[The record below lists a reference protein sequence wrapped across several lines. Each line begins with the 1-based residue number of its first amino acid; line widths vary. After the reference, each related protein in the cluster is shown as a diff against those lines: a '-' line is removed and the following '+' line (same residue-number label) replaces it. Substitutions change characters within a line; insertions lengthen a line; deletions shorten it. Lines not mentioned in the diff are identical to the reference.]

1 MTATF
6 SRDSKGIAQILKSPE
21 VAAAVGQLAD
31 QVARNVQA
39 RAGTGAVVDVNEYTT
54 DRAAASVLLVG
65 GDAAARQAKE
75 GVLTRAAADA
85 GLEVTSR

>member
-6 SRDSKGIAQILKSPE
+6 SRDSKGIAEILKSPE
-21 VAAAVGQLAD
+21 VTAAIGSLA
-31 QVARNVQA
+31 QEVARNVQS
-39 RAGTGAVVDVNEYTT
+39 RAGTNAIVDVNEYVT

-75 GVLTRAAADA
+75 GVLTSAAAQA
-85 GLEVTSR
+85 GLEVRSR